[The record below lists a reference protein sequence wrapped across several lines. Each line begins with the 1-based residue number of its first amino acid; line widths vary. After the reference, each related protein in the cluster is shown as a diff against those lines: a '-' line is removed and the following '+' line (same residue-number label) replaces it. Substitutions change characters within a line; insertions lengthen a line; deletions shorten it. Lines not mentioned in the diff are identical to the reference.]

1 MSNGSTSPGGLRRP
15 PFGAPS
21 TDPATLLTEAALPT
35 RFGDFRIAAFQVDGD
50 PAEAIALIHG
60 DVGGGAVPLVRLHSE
75 CLTGEALGSLRCDC
89 GDQLDTALARIAE
102 AGCGVLVYLRQEG
115 RGIGLVNKLRAY
127 ALQDGGLDTVDANLA
142 LGLPVDAREYGSAAA
157 VLRTLGVRRVR
168 LLTNNPAKRRALE
181 EAGID
186 VVERVAV
193 EVVPN
198 PTNARYLL
206 TKAAR
211 MGHVLSWGES
221 LAPTGERNG
230 ALNGAAHQAGIG
242 DG

>member
-1 MSNGSTSPGGLRRP
+1 MSDGSTAPGGLRQP
-15 PFGAPS
+15 PFGAS
-21 TDPATLLTEAALPT
+21 SNEQAILLTEAALPT
-35 RFGDFRIAAFQVDGD
+35 RFGDFRIAAFQVHGD

-60 DVGGGAVPLVRLHSE
+60 DPAGGVAPLVRLHSE

-89 GDQLDTALARIAE
+89 GDQLAGALARIAE
-102 AGCGVLVYLRQEG
+102 AGCGVLIYLRQEG

-157 VLRTLGVRRVR
+157 VLRALGVQRVR

-181 EAGID
+181 DAGIA

-193 EVVPN
+193 EVPPN

-211 MGHVLSWGES
+211 MGHVLSRGES
-221 LAPTGERNG
+221 PAAGAIDG